1 MKHLFGAAL
10 LIAVVILIII
20 GLTSD
25 EQAME
30 IPVNQSAAPEQPA
43 PAGQPDHET

>member
-30 IPVNQSAAPEQPA
+30 IPQSATPGQPA